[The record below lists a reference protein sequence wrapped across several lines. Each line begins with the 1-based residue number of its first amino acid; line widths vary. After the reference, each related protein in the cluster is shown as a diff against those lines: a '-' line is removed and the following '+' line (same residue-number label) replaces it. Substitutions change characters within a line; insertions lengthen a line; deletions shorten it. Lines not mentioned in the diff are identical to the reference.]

1 MLPTSKNSLSLTPEL
16 LGLSDIKVVNVRSSA
31 SGREIIIEVKST
43 KETIYHPAFRE
54 ILMYPTFPL
63 PK

>member
-43 KETIYHPAFRE
+43 KG
-54 ILMYPTFPL
+54 LN
-63 PK
+63 